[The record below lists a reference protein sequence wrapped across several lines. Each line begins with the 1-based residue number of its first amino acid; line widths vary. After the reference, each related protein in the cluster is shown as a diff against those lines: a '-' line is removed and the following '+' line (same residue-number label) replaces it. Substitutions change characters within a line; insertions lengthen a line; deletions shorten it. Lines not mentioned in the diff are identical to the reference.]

1 MTSLVPTG
9 RMRGVSK
16 EELIRHVAEPGYD
29 PNQFEATLEAF
40 RRYGS
45 YFHREEERFISTSKK
60 MKKQKLSWR
69 HFGRGAMRPRDSKSA
84 KSGLGIFS
92 KNRNKQ

>member
-1 MTSLVPTG
+1 MTSLVPMG
-9 RMRGVSK
+9 RAKGVSK

-45 YFHREEERFISTSKK
+45 YFHREEDRFYFDIEENEEAKVELEA
-60 MKKQKLSWR
+60 LSV
-69 HFGRGAMRPRDSKSA
+69 GE
-84 KSGLGIFS
+84 
-92 KNRNKQ
+92 